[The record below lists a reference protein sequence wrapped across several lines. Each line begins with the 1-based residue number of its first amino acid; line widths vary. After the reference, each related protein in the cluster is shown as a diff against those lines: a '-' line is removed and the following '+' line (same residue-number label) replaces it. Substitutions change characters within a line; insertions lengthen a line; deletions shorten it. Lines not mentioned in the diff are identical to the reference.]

1 MSETRSL
8 LVKTKEGDIEARNT
22 LIEENLRLVHH
33 VVKRFTGRGVEMQD
47 LFQIGTIGLIKA
59 VDHFDVDREVQF
71 STYAVPMIMGEIK
84 RFLRD
89 DGMVKVSRSLK
100 ENAWRIKREQE
111 LFVKEHGREP
121 LVTELSKRLELTP
134 QEIVEAL
141 DASMEV
147 ESLQKEMHH
156 SDGSSILLQ
165 DMIKDNRN
173 EKEEL
178 LNHMVLEQLLGE
190 LDGREREIIVLRYME
205 NLTQTEVAM
214 RLNTSQVQIS
224 RYEKKILQKM
234 RECYLDNKKAQGKC
248 N

>member
-8 LVKTKEGDIEARNT
+8 LAKTKEGDKEARNT

-33 VVKRFTGRGVEMQD
+33 VVKRFVGRGVEMQD

-59 VDHFDVDREVQF
+59 VDHFDLERDVQF

-100 ENAWRIKREQE
+100 ENAGRIRREQE
-111 LFVKEHGREP
+111 LFSKQYGREP
-121 LVTELSKRLELTP
+121 LVTELSQRLQLTP

-141 DASMEV
+141 DACTEV
-147 ESLQKEMHH
+147 ESLQKEIYH
-156 SDGSSILLQ
+156 SDGSSMTLAELVQ
-165 DMIKDNRN
+165 DHRN

-178 LNHMVLEQLLGE
+178 LNHMVLKQLMVALE
-190 LDGREREIIVLRYME
+190 PSEREIIVLRYMD
-205 NLTQTEVAM
+205 NLTQTEVAN
-214 RLNTSQVQIS
+214 RLHTSQVQIS
-224 RYEKKILQKM
+224 RYEKKILLKM
-234 RECYLDNKKAQGKC
+234 RELYLGGSQKK
-248 N
+248 

>member
-1 MSETRSL
+1 MSETRTL
-8 LVKTKEGDIEARNT
+8 LAKTKEGDAEARNT

-59 VDHFDVDREVQF
+59 VDHFDIDREVQF

-111 LFVKEHGREP
+111 LFLKEYGREP
-121 LVTELSKRLELTP
+121 MVTELSKRLEMTP

-147 ESLQKEMHH
+147 ESLQKEMYH
-156 SDGSSILLQ
+156 SDGSSMMLEDL
-165 DMIKDNRN
+165 IKDTRN
-173 EKEEL
+173 EKEDL
-178 LNHMVLEQLLGE
+178 LNHMVLEQLLGQLE
-190 LDGREREIIVLRYME
+190 DKEREIIVLRYME
-205 NLTQTEVAM
+205 NLTQAEVAK
-214 RLNTSQVQIS
+214 RLETSQVQIS
-224 RYEKKILQKM
+224 RYEKKILRKM
-234 RECYLDNKKAQGKC
+234 RERYFVSAQKK
-248 N
+248 

>member
-8 LVKTKEGDIEARNT
+8 LAKTKEGDVHARNT

-33 VVKRFTGRGVEMQD
+33 VVKRFVGRGVEQQD

-59 VDHFDVDREVQF
+59 VDHFDLDRDVQF

-100 ENAWRIKREQE
+100 ENAYRIRKEQD
-111 LFVKEHGREP
+111 LFCKEFGREP
-121 LVTELSKRLELTP
+121 LLSELSERLQLSS

-141 DASMEV
+141 EAGLEV
-147 ESLQKEMHH
+147 ESLQKEIFRG
-156 SDGSSILLQ
+156 DGSSLTLADQLQ
-165 DMIKDNRN
+165 DNHN

-178 LNHMVLEQLLGE
+178 LNHMVLNQLMVSLE
-190 LDGREREIIVLRYME
+190 PKEREIIILRYME
-205 NLTQTEVAM
+205 NMTQTEVAK
-214 RLNTSQVQIS
+214 RFCTSQVQIS
-224 RYEKKILQKM
+224 RFEKKILRKM
-234 RECYLDNKKAQGKC
+234 RENYFAPVQKK
-248 N
+248 

>member
-8 LVKTKEGDIEARNT
+8 LAKTKEGDREARNI

-33 VVKRFTGRGVEMQD
+33 VVKRFVGRGVEMQD

-59 VDHFDVDREVQF
+59 VDHFDLDRDVQF

-100 ENAWRIKREQE
+100 ENAFRIRREQE
-111 LFVKEHGREP
+111 LFAKQYGREP
-121 LVTELSKRLELTP
+121 LVWELSKRLELTP

-141 DASMEV
+141 DACMEV
-147 ESLQKEMHH
+147 ESLQKEIYHN
-156 SDGSSILLQ
+156 DGSSITLAEMVQ
-165 DMIKDNRN
+165 DNRN

-178 LNHMVLEQLLGE
+178 LNHMVLKQLMVE
-190 LDGREREIIVLRYME
+190 LEPSEREIIVLRYME
-205 NLTQTEVAM
+205 NLTQTEVAKRM
-214 RLNTSQVQIS
+214 NTSQVQIS
-224 RYEKKILQKM
+224 RYEKKILLKM
-234 RECYLDNKKAQGKC
+234 RELYYCGSQKK
-248 N
+248 

>member
-33 VVKRFTGRGVEMQD
+33 VVKRFAGRGVEMQD

-59 VDHFDVDREVQF
+59 VDHFDIDREVQF

-141 DASMEV
+141 DACMEV

-156 SDGSSILLQ
+156 SDGSSMLLE

-178 LNHMVLEQLLGE
+178 LNHMVLEQLMGQLE
-190 LDGREREIIVLRYME
+190 TREREIIVLRYME
-205 NLTQTEVAM
+205 NMTQTEVAM
-214 RLNTSQVQIS
+214 KLQTSQVQIS

-234 RECYLDNKKAQGKC
+234 RECYFAVAQKK
-248 N
+248 

>member
-8 LVKTKEGDIEARNT
+8 LAKTKEGDIEARNT

-33 VVKRFTGRGVEMQD
+33 VVKRFTGRGVELQD

-59 VDHFDVDREVQF
+59 VDHFDLEREVQF

-100 ENAWRIKREQE
+100 ENAYRIKREQE
-111 LFVKEHGREP
+111 LFCKQYGREP
-121 LVTELSKRLELTP
+121 MISELARRLELMP

-141 DASMEV
+141 DACTEV
-147 ESLQKEMHH
+147 ESLQKEIYH
-156 SDGSSILLQ
+156 SDGSSTMLEDLVQ
-165 DMIKDNRN
+165 DNRN

-178 LNHMVLEQLLGE
+178 LNHMVLKQLLVE
-190 LDGREREIIVLRYME
+190 LEPQEREIIILRYME
-205 NLTQTEVAM
+205 NLTQTEVAN

-224 RYEKKILQKM
+224 RYEKKILKKM
-234 RECYLDNKKAQGKC
+234 RELYLTPAQKK
-248 N
+248 

>member
-8 LVKTKEGDIEARNT
+8 LVKTKEGDRNARNT

-33 VVKRFTGRGVEMQD
+33 VVKRFTGRGVESQD

-59 VDHFDVDREVQF
+59 VDHFDLDREVQF

-100 ENAWRIKREQE
+100 ENGYRIRKEQE
-111 LFVKEHGREP
+111 AFRKQHGREP
-121 LVTELSKRLELTP
+121 LISELTEILELTP

-141 DASMEV
+141 DAGMEV
-147 ESLQKEMHH
+147 ESLQKEVYGYE
-156 SDGSSILLQ
+156 GSSTTLEDLLQ
-165 DMIKDNRN
+165 DGRN

-178 LNHMVLEQLLGE
+178 LNHMVLKQLLTE
-190 LDGREREIIVLRYME
+190 LEPKEREIIILRYLNNM
-205 NLTQTEVAM
+205 TQTEVAQ
-214 RLNTSQVQIS
+214 RLGTSQVQIS
-224 RYEKKILQKM
+224 RYEKKILKKM
-234 RECYLDNKKAQGKC
+234 RERYFGIS
-248 N
+248 

>member
-8 LVKTKEGDIEARNT
+8 LAKTKEGDKEARNI

-33 VVKRFTGRGVEMQD
+33 VVKRFVGRGVEMQD

-59 VDHFDVDREVQF
+59 VDHFDLDRDVQF

-100 ENAWRIKREQE
+100 ENAFRIRREQE
-111 LFVKEHGREP
+111 LFTKQYGREP
-121 LVTELSKRLELTP
+121 LILELSKRLELTP

-141 DASMEV
+141 DACMEV
-147 ESLQKEMHH
+147 ESLQKEVYHN
-156 SDGSSILLQ
+156 DGSSITLAEMVQ
-165 DMIKDNRN
+165 DNRN

-178 LNHMVLEQLLGE
+178 LNHMVLEQLLSQ
-190 LDGREREIIVLRYME
+190 LDATEREIILLRYME
-205 NLTQTEVAM
+205 NLTQTEVAA
-214 RLNTSQVQIS
+214 RLQTSQVQIS
-224 RYEKKILQKM
+224 RYEKKILLKM
-234 RECYLDNKKAQGKC
+234 REIYCCSSQKK
-248 N
+248 

>member
-8 LVKTKEGDIEARNT
+8 LVKTKEGDSEARNT
-22 LIEENLRLVHH
+22 LIENNLRLVHH
-33 VVKRFTGRGVEMQD
+33 VVKRFVGRGAELQD

-59 VDHFDVDREVQF
+59 VDHFDLEREVQF

-100 ENAWRIKREQE
+100 ENAYRIRREQE
-111 LFVKEHGREP
+111 SFCKEYGREP
-121 LVTELSKRLELTP
+121 LVSELATRLDLTP

-141 DASMEV
+141 DACVEV
-147 ESLQKEMHH
+147 ESLQKEIFH
-156 SDGSSILLQ
+156 SDGSSMVLEDLVP
-165 DMIKDNRN
+165 DERN

-178 LNHMVLEQLLGE
+178 MNRMVLEQLMGE
-190 LDGREREIIVLRYME
+190 LEPDERKLIVLRYME
-205 NLTQTEVAM
+205 NMTQTEVAK
-214 RLNTSQVQIS
+214 RFETSQVQIS
-224 RYEKKILQKM
+224 RYEKKILKKM
-234 RECYLDNKKAQGKC
+234 RERYLSTKTNC

>member
-8 LVKTKEGDIEARNT
+8 LAKTKEGDREARNT

-33 VVKRFTGRGVEMQD
+33 VVKRFVGRGVEMQD

-59 VDHFDVDREVQF
+59 VDHFDLDREVQF

-100 ENAWRIKREQE
+100 ENAYRIKREQE
-111 LFVKEHGREP
+111 LFSKQYGREP
-121 LVTELSKRLELTP
+121 FITELSNRLELTP

-141 DASMEV
+141 DASNEV
-147 ESLQKEMHH
+147 ESLQKEIYRT
-156 SDGSSILLQ
+156 DGSSTTLAEQLP
-165 DMIKDNRN
+165 DMKN

-178 LNHMVLEQLLGE
+178 LNHMVLKQLLME
-190 LDGREREIIVLRYME
+190 LEPQEREIIVLRYME
-205 NLTQTEVAM
+205 NLTQTEVAK

-224 RYEKKILQKM
+224 RYEKKILKKM
-234 RECYLDNKKAQGKC
+234 RECFLSPVKKK
-248 N
+248 

>member
-1 MSETRSL
+1 MSETRIL
-8 LVKTKEGDIEARNT
+8 LAKTKEGDIEARNT

-33 VVKRFTGRGVEMQD
+33 VVKRFAGRGVEMQD

-59 VDHFDVDREVQF
+59 VDHFDIDREVQF

-111 LFVKEHGREP
+111 LFCKHYGREP
-121 LVTELSKRLELTP
+121 MISELAKRLELTP

-141 DASMEV
+141 DAVTEV
-147 ESLQKEMHH
+147 ESLQKEIYHN
-156 SDGSSILLQ
+156 DGSSMMLEDLVQ
-165 DMIKDNRN
+165 DKKN

-178 LNHMVLEQLLGE
+178 LNHMVLEQLLGQLE
-190 LDGREREIIVLRYME
+190 PAEREIIVLRYME
-205 NLTQTEVAM
+205 NLTQSEVAK
-214 RLNTSQVQIS
+214 RLKTSQVQIS
-224 RYEKKILQKM
+224 RYEKKILRKM
-234 RECYLDNKKAQGKC
+234 RECYFVSAQKK
-248 N
+248 

>member
-8 LVKTKEGDIEARNT
+8 LAKTKEGDREARNI

-33 VVKRFTGRGVEMQD
+33 VVKRFVGRGVEMQD

-59 VDHFDVDREVQF
+59 VDHFDLDRDVQF

-100 ENAWRIKREQE
+100 ENALRIRREQE
-111 LFVKEHGREP
+111 LFAKQYGREP
-121 LVTELSKRLELTP
+121 LVWELSKRLELTP

-141 DASMEV
+141 DACMEV
-147 ESLQKEMHH
+147 ESLQKEIYHN
-156 SDGSSILLQ
+156 DGSSITLAE
-165 DMIKDNRN
+165 MVKDNRN

-178 LNHMVLEQLLGE
+178 LNHMVLEQLLSQ
-190 LDGREREIIVLRYME
+190 LDATEREIILLRYME
-205 NLTQTEVAM
+205 NLTQTEVAA
-214 RLNTSQVQIS
+214 RLQTSQVQIS
-224 RYEKKILQKM
+224 RYEKKILLKM
-234 RECYLDNKKAQGKC
+234 REIYCCSSQKK
-248 N
+248 